1 VAIAPPR
8 GLHVRRI
15 DDDNAVRQNE
25 AQLTQLLER
34 IGIAPVEIGDENV
47 GRNPLESGHFEVG
60 NDRGRRLAGTF
71 ESRTEH
77 LNILGRDGRQT
88 AYASHDN
95 TLSGRGASSR
105 EEAFRHRTIGTER
118 RPS

>member
-15 DDDNAVRQNE
+15 DDDHAVRQNE
-25 AQLTQLLER
+25 AQLTQLLQR
-34 IGIAPVEIGDENV
+34 IGLAPVEIGDENV
-47 GRNPLESGHFEVG
+47 WRDPLECRHFEVR
-60 NDRGRRLAGTF
+60 NDRGSRLAGTF

-77 LNILGRDGRQT
+77 PNILGRDGCQT
-88 AYASHDN
+88 AYATHDN

-118 RPS
+118 SPS